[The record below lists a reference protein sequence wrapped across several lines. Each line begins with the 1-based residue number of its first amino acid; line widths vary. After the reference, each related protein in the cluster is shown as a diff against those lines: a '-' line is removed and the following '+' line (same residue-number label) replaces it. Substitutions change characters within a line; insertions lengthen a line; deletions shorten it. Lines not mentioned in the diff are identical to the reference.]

1 MFLPGAFYPGCIS
14 PLINTGLKKKRYCL
28 GRDTG
33 LSVASRHC
41 LTERTAHLFIKNGGT
56 QKLVSRR
63 DFNGT
68 SDGDV
73 WLASSLRYQV
83 LESHSPWLLAPL
95 PLHPLHPH
103 SHPHHIHFTS
113 HPSTLFHSHS
123 IHSHRIHSHHL
134 YHKHIYT
141 RHMPVGYHTGH
152 PPTSLRSTSIC
163 TPPIHTPRLGIGKGD
178 FA

>member
-1 MFLPGAFYPGCIS
+1 MHFPDNKYAPQKS
-14 PLINTGLKKKRYCL
+14 LKHR
-28 GRDTG
+28 R
-33 LSVASRHC
+33 
-41 LTERTAHLFIKNGGT
+41 GT
-56 QKLVSRR
+56 
-63 DFNGT
+63 FNGT

-73 WLASSLRYQV
+73 WLASSLRLQV
-83 LESHSPWLLAPL
+83 LESLSPWLLAPL
-95 PLHPLHPH
+95 PLHPH

-163 TPPIHTPRLGIGKGD
+163 TPPIHTPRLGIETGD
-178 FA
+178 NAWKLDFGPPKAQGLVIQDSTSTCQLDLLLNIVY